1 MPGGDPAAWPHVKP
15 IFQAIAA
22 KVADGTPAATGS
34 GPKGPAISSRWCIT
48 ASNTATCSSFA
59 KRTT

>member
-22 KVADGTPAATGS
+22 KVDDGRRVATGS
-34 GPKGPAISSRWCIT
+34 GPRARPLRQDGA
-48 ASNTATCSSFA
+48 
-59 KRTT
+59 